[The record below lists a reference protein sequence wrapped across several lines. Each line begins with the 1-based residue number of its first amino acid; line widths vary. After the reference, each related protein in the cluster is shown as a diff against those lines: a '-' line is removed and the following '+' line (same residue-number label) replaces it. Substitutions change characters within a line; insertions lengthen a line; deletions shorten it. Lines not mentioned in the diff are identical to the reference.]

1 MEGQENHKISN
12 GIGCKQGFDWF
23 EFHVSHQIHMSNSL
37 QINMS
42 SFLLLF
48 AESVWVYVHKSEVVS
63 WSPMRLVRISDTFLQ
78 HKFIK
83 YVHDNDL
90 CWVDRTS

>member
-1 MEGQENHKISN
+1 
-12 GIGCKQGFDWF
+12 
-23 EFHVSHQIHMSNSL
+23 
-37 QINMS
+37 MS

-48 AESVWVYVHKSEVVS
+48 AESVWVYLHKLEVVS
-63 WSPMRLVRISDTFLQ
+63 WSPMRLMRISDTFLQ